1 MGEQCWLYEWTVFSL
16 LVNDAQFID
25 EQCRV
30 YEWTMFSF
38 WVNDA

>member
-16 LVNDAQFID
+16 LVNDAQFMG

-30 YEWTMFSF
+30 YE
-38 WVNDA
+38 